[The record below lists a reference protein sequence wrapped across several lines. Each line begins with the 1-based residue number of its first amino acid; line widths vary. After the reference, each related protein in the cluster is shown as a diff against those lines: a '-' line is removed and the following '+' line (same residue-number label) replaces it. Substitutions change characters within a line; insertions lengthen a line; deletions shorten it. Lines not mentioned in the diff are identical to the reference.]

1 MSELHEAKTVDEAV
15 KAVAE
20 MGQKSAQMQTVSHN
34 VKNALNKDYGML
46 DSLVSDINKQKKELE
61 RLAKSLEKIEKKAI
75 LDGRKDEIEKIRKQ
89 IYPIKE
95 SLKSLQAQ
103 NAPETGSLFVRL
115 FLGQVNVKQFRDGER
130 FRLKQEYEK
139 FKRKTNPQFM
149 LFVILL
155 YLFPSSEM
163 LVTAWQIWLLYYY
176 TTLALREN
184 ILKVNGSNIKAWWIM
199 HHYLSI
205 TGSFTM
211 LLWPSTSGT
220 FRTIALPL
228 FTYFSGAQGLVQIL
242 INRYQQGQL
251 YKLVAMG
258 KASMMD
264 VAGEAEGWIN
274 DPGWTPSAMFLLP
287 FLLLVQCFQLFISF
301 KLFRVSISSSFSYK
315 EWQCVIIAIVF
326 LALGTG
332 NLVTTIS
339 TYLQKLKKHRKSD

>member
-1 MSELHEAKTVDEAV
+1 MSELHEAKTIDEAT
-15 KAVAE
+15 KSIQELA
-20 MGQKSAQMQTVSHN
+20 QKCAQMQTVSHN
-34 VKNALNKDYGML
+34 VKNAINKDYSVL
-46 DSLVSDINKQKKELE
+46 DSLVSDISKQKKELE
-61 RLAKSLEKIEKKAI
+61 RLTKSLQKIEKATSA
-75 LDGRKDEIEKIRKQ
+75 KDEVDKLRRNVS
-89 IYPIKE
+89 PIKD
-95 SLKSLQAQ
+95 SLRSLHNQ
-103 NAPETGSLFVRL
+103 NSPETGSLFVRL

-149 LFVILL
+149 LFVFLL
-155 YLFPSSEM
+155 YAFPDSEM

-211 LLWPSTSGT
+211 LLWPSTSST
-220 FRTIALPL
+220 FKVILPL

-287 FLLLVQCFQLFISF
+287 FLLLVQSFQLFISF
-301 KLFRVSISSSFSYK
+301 KLFSVTVSSTYYYK
-315 EWQCVIIAIVF
+315 EWQCVIIATVF

-339 TYLQKLKKHRKSD
+339 TYLQKLKKNRKSD

>member
-1 MSELHEAKTVDEAV
+1 VDEAA
-15 KAVAE
+15 KAIAE
-20 MGQKSAQMQTVSHN
+20 LVQKCSQMQTVSTN
-34 VKNALNKDYGML
+34 VKNAVNKDYKML
-46 DSLVSDINKQKKELE
+46 DDLVSDISKQKKELE
-61 RLAKSLEKIEKKAI
+61 RLSKSLTKIEKKASA
-75 LDGRKDEIEKIRKQ
+75 KDEVELLRQQITPIRD
-89 IYPIKE
+89 
-95 SLKSLQAQ
+95 SLRSLHDQ
-103 NAPETGSLFVRL
+103 NSPETGSLFVRL

-149 LFVILL
+149 AFVFLL
-155 YLFPSSEM
+155 YLFPNSEM

-211 LLWPSTSGT
+211 LLWPSSSST
-220 FRTIALPL
+220 FSTIALPL

-301 KLFRVSISSSFSYK
+301 KLFRLSVSSTYYYS
-315 EWQCVIIAIVF
+315 EWQCVIIATVF

-332 NLVTTIS
+332 NLITTTS
-339 TYLQKLKKHRKSD
+339 SYLQKVK